1 MYDYRYI
8 IDKLQNS
15 KQHKSIG
22 LDIDKWSYEC
32 LNHCFLCKPAEAYP
46 EGYKQLHNY

>member
-1 MYDYRYI
+1 MYDYRSI

-22 LDIDKWSYEC
+22 LDKWSYEC

>member
-1 MYDYRYI
+1 MYDYRSI

-22 LDIDKWSYEC
+22 LDKWSYEC
-32 LNHCFLCKPAEAYP
+32 LNHYFLCKPAEADP
-46 EGYKQLHNY
+46 KGYKKLHNY